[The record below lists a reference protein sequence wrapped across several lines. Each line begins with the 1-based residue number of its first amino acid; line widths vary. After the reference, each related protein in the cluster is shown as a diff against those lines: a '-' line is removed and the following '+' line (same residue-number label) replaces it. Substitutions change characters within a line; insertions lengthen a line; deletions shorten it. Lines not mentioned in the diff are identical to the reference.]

1 MAIEEDRGSLAVGWS
16 LVSRIRPLFK
26 AASWLVGCL
35 TIFLGLAGV
44 SNAIGYPP
52 EVAAGILSLAAGAVV
67 LPPVSAALRRSAP
80 ILQPVWA
87 PPAAYLLI
95 LLMLQPAS
103 RAFTP
108 HGVAREAYIDKA
120 IAAADA
126 QIKAHKAFAARADL
140 SFFPGDVATNP
151 ALKAAFARVAAE
163 QAAEAGGPSK
173 SSTPAKSVS
182 PQDSFNRVDAA
193 LTAASS
199 PCQDGV
205 ATTWAVRFVS
215 SHEAYK
221 VASSASQ
228 ACLTASR
235 TAAAIKVSDPV
246 SEPWRDKL
254 NQDIADCSSAYLTE
268 SLAMDALM
276 KVLDGNDSQSAV
288 ELATDELRQVT
299 VSLKACQTAYQADAV
314 AAGFKRSG

>member
-1 MAIEEDRGSLAVGWS
+1 MAIEENRGSPAVGWS
-16 LVSRIRPLFK
+16 LPSRVRPLFK

-35 TIFLGLAGV
+35 TILLGLAGV
-44 SNAIGYPP
+44 SSAIGYPP
-52 EVAAGILSLAAGAVV
+52 EVAAGILAVAAGAVV
-67 LPPVSAALRRSAP
+67 LPPVSGALRKSAP
-80 ILQPVWA
+80 ILRPVWA

-108 HGVAREAYIDKA
+108 HGAAREAYINKA

-126 QIKAHKAFAARADL
+126 QIKAHRALEARADL
-140 SFFPGDVATNP
+140 SFFPGDAATRP

-163 QAAEAGGPSK
+163 QAVEAGESSK
-173 SSTPAKSVS
+173 SSTPARSVS
-182 PQDSFNRVDAA
+182 PQDSFNPVDAA
-193 LTAASS
+193 LTAASA
-199 PCQDGV
+199 PCQDQV
-205 ATTWAVRFVS
+205 AMTWAVRFVS

-221 VASSASQ
+221 TASSASQ

-235 TAAAIKVSDPV
+235 TTAAMKFSDPV

-254 NQDIADCSSAYLTE
+254 NQDVADCSSAYLTE

-288 ELATDELRQVT
+288 ELATDELNQVT
-299 VSLKACQTAYQADAV
+299 MYLKACQTAYRADAV